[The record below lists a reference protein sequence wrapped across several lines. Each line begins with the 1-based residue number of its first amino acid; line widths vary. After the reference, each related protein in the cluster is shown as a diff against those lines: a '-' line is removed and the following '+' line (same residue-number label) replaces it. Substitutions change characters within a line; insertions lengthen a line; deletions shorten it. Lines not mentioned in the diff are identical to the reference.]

1 MIFFLIRLSEEYW
14 IVVTWI
20 GTVEVNL
27 DVEKVKGSS
36 GCIRSNQKGIRCHE
50 SQSKSLTL
58 LIPLF
63 SLIEEQ
69 SCVPQNPGDSTHQ
82 NRN

>member
-36 GCIRSNQKGIRCHE
+36 GC
-50 SQSKSLTL
+50 
-58 LIPLF
+58 F
-63 SLIEEQ
+63 
-69 SCVPQNPGDSTHQ
+69 
-82 NRN
+82 

>member
-1 MIFFLIRLSEEYW
+1 MSAEMIFFLIRLSEEYW

-36 GCIRSNQKGIRCHE
+36 GCIRSNQKGI
-50 SQSKSLTL
+50 
-58 LIPLF
+58 
-63 SLIEEQ
+63 
-69 SCVPQNPGDSTHQ
+69 
-82 NRN
+82 